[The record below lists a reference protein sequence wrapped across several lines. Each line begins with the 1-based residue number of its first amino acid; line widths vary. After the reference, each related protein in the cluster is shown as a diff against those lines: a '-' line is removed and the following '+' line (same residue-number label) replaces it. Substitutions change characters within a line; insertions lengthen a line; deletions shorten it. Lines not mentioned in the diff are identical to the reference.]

1 MAKLLKIQDTAIRVD
16 CIISV
21 ERVKRDGKYYVDVYL
36 KNRELPHSIECEKE
50 SEAIRIYFFV
60 IMAIE
65 DED

>member
-1 MAKLLKIQDTAIRVD
+1 MAKLLKIQDIAIRVD
-16 CIISV
+16 CIIAV
-21 ERVKRDGKYYVDVYL
+21 ERVKRDGEYYVDVYL
-36 KNRELPHSIECEKE
+36 KNRELPHSIKCEKE